1 VVANSDPAPAP
12 ARMQRTLKDPVEYKG
27 VGLHSG
33 KEIKITVRPAEAGNG
48 VTFVRTDLDSQP
60 VVRAH
65 GANMKA
71 RQRRTCIQDGRAE
84 VYTCEHLLAALYA
97 LDIDNAVVEIDG
109 EEVPGLD
116 GAAGE
121 FFRGLRD
128 SGSVESR
135 TPRTV
140 YAVKQP
146 IYVREGAA
154 SIVALPGAGKLTI
167 EYHLDYPHHLGE
179 GDANGSANGNG
190 EHGAGAKQQIVGFEM
205 SAENFERDIAPAR
218 TFVFEHEVEA
228 LRAAGLGKGANPQ
241 NTLVVGPEGPQENTL
256 RWEDELA
263 RHKILDLIGD
273 ISNAGVDLDAHII
286 ATRSGHGLNMAL
298 VKRILEERERE
309 QEQGEVPSDTGLDIR
324 DILKLLPHRYP
335 FLLIDRV
342 IELDGFQ
349 KAVAI
354 KNVTI
359 NEPFFQG
366 HWPEQPIMP
375 GVLQLE
381 AMAQLAGVLLLRKLE
396 NTGKLAVLWSIDK
409 VKLRGAVVPGD
420 QLRIEVETIRA
431 RPAVGHVRARCKV
444 AGRLVAEAELKFTL
458 VDA

>member
-1 VVANSDPAPAP
+1 VVANSEPAPAT

-33 KEIKITVRPAEAGNG
+33 KEINITVRPAEAGNG

-128 SGSVESR
+128 SGVVESR
-135 TPRTV
+135 TPRPV

-154 SIVALPGAGKLTI
+154 SIVALPGSGKLTI

-179 GDANGSANGNG
+179 GDANGKANGNG
-190 EHGAGAKQQIVGFEM
+190 AHGAGAKQQIVGFEM
-205 SAENFERDIAPAR
+205 SPENFERDIAPAR

-228 LRAAGLGKGANPQ
+228 LRAAGLGKGANSQ
-241 NTLVVGPEGPQENTL
+241 NTLVVGPDGPQENTL
-256 RWEDELA
+256 QWDDELA

-309 QEQGEVPSDTGLDIR
+309 QEQGEAPSDTGLDIR

-335 FLLIDRV
+335 FLMIDRV

-349 KAVAI
+349 KAVAV

>member
-1 VVANSDPAPAP
+1 
-12 ARMQRTLKDPVEYKG
+12 MQRTLKEPVEYRG

-33 KEIKITVRPAEAGNG
+33 KEINITVRPAEAGNG
-48 VTFVRTDLDSQP
+48 VTFVRVDLENQP

-97 LDIDNAVVEIDG
+97 LDLDNVVVEIDG

-116 GAAGE
+116 GAAGD
-121 FFRGLRD
+121 FFRGLRE
-128 SGSVESR
+128 SGVVESR
-135 TPRTV
+135 TPRPT

-146 IYVREGAA
+146 IYVREGSA
-154 SIVALPGAGKLTI
+154 SIVALPGSGKLTI
-167 EYHLDYPHHLGE
+167 EYHLDYP
-179 GDANGSANGNG
+179 ASQNNGKGNGNSVP
-190 EHGAGAKQQIVGFEM
+190 GAKQIVGFEM

-218 TFVFEHEVEA
+218 TFVFQHEVEA

-241 NTLVVGPEGPQENTL
+241 NTLVVGPDGPQENTL
-256 RWEDELA
+256 HWDDELA

-309 QEQGEVPSDTGLDIR
+309 QEQGEVPSDTGLEIR

-335 FLLIDRV
+335 FLMIDRV

-349 KAVAI
+349 RAVGI
-354 KNVTI
+354 KNVPI

-420 QLRIEVETIRA
+420 QLRIEVETVRA

-444 AGRLVAEAELKFTL
+444 GGRLVAEAELKFTL

>member
-1 VVANSDPAPAP
+1 M
-12 ARMQRTLKDPVEYKG
+12 R
-27 VGLHSG
+27 
-33 KEIKITVRPAEAGNG
+33 
-48 VTFVRTDLDSQP
+48 
-60 VVRAH
+60 
-65 GANMKA
+65 
-71 RQRRTCIQDGRAE
+71 DG
-84 VYTCEHLLAALYA
+84 
-97 LDIDNAVVEIDG
+97 
-109 EEVPGLD
+109 
-116 GAAGE
+116 
-121 FFRGLRD
+121 
-128 SGSVESR
+128 S
-135 TPRTV
+135 
-140 YAVKQP
+140 
-146 IYVREGAA
+146 A
-154 SIVALPGAGKLTI
+154 SIVALPGTGKLTI
-167 EYHLDYPHHLGE
+167 EYHLDYPAHSVS
-179 GDANGSANGNG
+179 NGQSGTMP
-190 EHGAGAKQQIVGFEM
+190 GAKQIVAFEM
-205 SAENFERDIAPAR
+205 SPENFARDIAPAR
-218 TFVFEHEVEA
+218 TFVFQHEVEA
-228 LRAAGLGKGANPQ
+228 LQAAGLGKGANSQ
-241 NTLVVGPEGPQENTL
+241 NTLVVGPDGPQENSL

-273 ISNAGVDLDAHII
+273 IANVGVDLDAHII
-286 ATRSGHGLNMAL
+286 ATRSGHGLNMSL
-298 VKRILEERERE
+298 VQRILEERERE
-309 QEQGEVPSDTGLDIR
+309 QEQGEAPTDTGLDIR

-431 RPAVGHVRARCKV
+431 RPQVGHVRARCKV
-444 AGRLVAEAELKFTL
+444 AGKLVAEAELKFTL

>member
-1 VVANSDPAPAP
+1 MP
-12 ARMQRTLKDPVEYKG
+12 
-27 VGLHSG
+27 
-33 KEIKITVRPAEAGNG
+33 RP
-48 VTFVRTDLDSQP
+48 S
-60 VVRAH
+60 
-65 GANMKA
+65 
-71 RQRRTCIQDGRAE
+71 
-84 VYTCEHLLAALYA
+84 
-97 LDIDNAVVEIDG
+97 
-109 EEVPGLD
+109 
-116 GAAGE
+116 
-121 FFRGLRD
+121 
-128 SGSVESR
+128 
-135 TPRTV
+135 

-146 IYVREGAA
+146 IYVRDGSA
-154 SIVALPGAGKLTI
+154 SIVALPGSGKLTI
-167 EYHLDYPHHLGE
+167 EYHLDYP
-179 GDANGSANGNG
+179 AFQSNGNG
-190 EHGAGAKQQIVGFEM
+190 KGNHVPGAKQIVGFEL

-218 TFVFEHEVEA
+218 TFVFQHEVEA
-228 LRAAGLGKGANPQ
+228 LRAAGLGKGANSQ

-256 RWEDELA
+256 HWDDELA

-335 FLLIDRV
+335 FLMIDRV

-349 KAVAI
+349 KAAAI

-431 RPAVGHVRARCKV
+431 RPAVGHVRGRCKV
-444 AGRLVAEAELKFTL
+444 GGRLVAEAELKFTL

>member
-1 VVANSDPAPAP
+1 VVATSDSTPTPP
-12 ARMQRTLKDPVEYKG
+12 ARMQRTVKETVEYKG

-33 KEIKITVRPAEAGNG
+33 KEIKITVRPAEPGNG
-48 VTFVRTDLDSQP
+48 VTFVRTDLENQP

-97 LDIDNAVVEIDG
+97 LDIDNVVVEIDG

-121 FFRGLRD
+121 FFRGLRA
-128 SGSVESR
+128 SGIVESR
-135 TPRTV
+135 MPRPS

-146 IYVREGAA
+146 IYVREGSA
-154 SIVALPGAGKLTI
+154 SIVALPGSGKLTI
-167 EYHLDYPHHLGE
+167 EYHLDYP
-179 GDANGSANGNG
+179 AFQNNGNG
-190 EHGAGAKQQIVGFEM
+190 KGSHVPGAKQIVGFEM

-218 TFVFEHEVEA
+218 TFVFQHEVEA
-228 LRAAGLGKGANPQ
+228 LRAAGLGKGANSQ

-256 RWEDELA
+256 HWDDELA

-444 AGRLVAEAELKFTL
+444 GGRLVAEAELKFTL

>member
-1 VVANSDPAPAP
+1 MVTTSTPVSTV
-12 ARMQRTLKDPVEYKG
+12 RMQRTLKSAVEYRG

-33 KEIKITVRPAEAGNG
+33 KEVRMTVRPAEAGTG
-48 VTFVRTDLDSQP
+48 ITFVRTDLDDHP
-60 VVRAH
+60 VVRAQS
-65 GANMKA
+65 ANMKA

-97 LDIDNAVVEIDG
+97 LGVDNATVEIDG

-116 GAAGE
+116 GSASEFLRALQAGGAVE
-121 FFRGLRD
+121 LR
-128 SGSVESR
+128 S
-135 TPRTV
+135 PRPL
-140 YAVKQP
+140 YQIKQP
-146 IYVREGAA
+146 IYVREGSA
-154 SIVALPGAGKLTI
+154 SLVALPGSGKLTV
-167 EYHLDYPHHLGE
+167 EYHLDYEPS
-179 GDANGSANGNG
+179 NGVGG
-190 EHGAGAKQQIVGFEM
+190 RQKQIVAFEL
-205 SAENFERDIAPAR
+205 SAENFEREIAPAR

-228 LRAAGLGKGANPQ
+228 LQAAGLGKGASPQ
-241 NTLVVGPEGPQENTL
+241 NTLVMGPSGPKANTL

-273 ISNAGVDLDAHII
+273 LANAGVDLDAHII

-298 VKRILEERERE
+298 VQRIQEERERE
-309 QEQGEVPSDTGLDIR
+309 QEQGETERESGLDIQQ
-324 DILKLLPHRYP
+324 ILNLLPHRYP
-335 FLLIDRV
+335 FLMIDRV

-349 KAVAI
+349 RAVAI

-381 AMAQLAGVLLLRKLE
+381 AMAQLAGVLLLRKLD

-431 RPAVGHVRARCKV
+431 KPQVGHVRARCKV